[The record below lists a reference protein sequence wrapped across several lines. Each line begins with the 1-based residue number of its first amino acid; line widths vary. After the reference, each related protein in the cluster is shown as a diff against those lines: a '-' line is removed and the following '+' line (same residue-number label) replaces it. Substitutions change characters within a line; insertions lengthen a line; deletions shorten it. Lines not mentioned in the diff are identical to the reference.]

1 MLSGDIWKIHIRLTT
16 HNDMEWTLGFIGI
29 IFLIIGLIGQA
40 YEMRKIR
47 LKNYPDGELA
57 SPNVFMNKSNFKWY
71 AVIGIGIACWYMAER
86 I

>member
-1 MLSGDIWKIHIRLTT
+1 MDFGFYWNNFFNYRL
-16 HNDMEWTLGFIGI
+16 DW
-29 IFLIIGLIGQA
+29 QA
-40 YEMRKIR
+40 FQMRKIR
-47 LKNYPDGELA
+47 LSNHPDGELA